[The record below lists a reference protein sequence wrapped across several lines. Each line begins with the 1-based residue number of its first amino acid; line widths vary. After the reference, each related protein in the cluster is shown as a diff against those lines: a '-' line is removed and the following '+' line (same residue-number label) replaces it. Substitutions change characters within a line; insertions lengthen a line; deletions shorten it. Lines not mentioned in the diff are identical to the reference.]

1 MRRFVPIQM
10 RSFLGALIRNFLR
23 NRGKWL
29 TIAVEGA
36 VEPLSRSLEI
46 NGYGN
51 LPKNNT
57 KYEILFLSKSDD
69 IDILLTN
76 IKNIAKP
83 VLENCMKI
91 NVIVNIDSQAISKVF
106 SSTDLGIA
114 IEVFDENVLFE
125 EISELKKAISKYNK
139 DRHSWYLQ
147 QVLKTMFV
155 YQHHCPVLIIDS
167 DTVIMSPI
175 NFIQNDRQVLL
186 VGKSFHFPY
195 SRHTQKYL
203 GSSPLPFSFVH
214 HCQLQ
219 QPQIVKE
226 IYGNNIVKGL
236 NRWLEAGHSR
246 AEYSCV
252 SEFQTYGDY
261 LLRKYPEKVRLLF
274 HKHEFL
280 DVQGFQSEISTEMLH
295 KAITRDRHIGS
306 ADLLTFANKHLRN
319 GRA

>member
-1 MRRFVPIQM
+1 MSRLVPIQI

-29 TIAVEGA
+29 TIAVDGA

-51 LPKNNT
+51 LPKNDT
-57 KYEILFLSKSDD
+57 KYEILFLSKSED

-83 VLENCMKI
+83 VLENCMRI
-91 NVIVNIDSQAISKVF
+91 NVIVNIDSQAISKVL
-106 SSTDLGIA
+106 SSADLGIA

-125 EISELKKAISKYNK
+125 EIPHLNKAINRYNR

-147 QVLKTMFV
+147 QVLKTLFV
-155 YQHHCPVLIIDS
+155 YHHHCPVLIIDS
-167 DTVIMSPI
+167 DTVIISPI
-175 NFIQNDRQVLL
+175 NFIQDERQILL

-195 SRHTQKYL
+195 SRHIQKYL

-219 QPQIVKE
+219 QPHIVKE
-226 IYGNNIVKGL
+226 IYGNNIVEAL
-236 NRWLEAGHSR
+236 NRWLEVGHSI

-252 SEFQTYGDY
+252 SEFQTYGDF

-280 DVQGFQSEISTEMLH
+280 DVQGYESEISTEILDL
-295 KAITRDRHIGS
+295 AIARDRHIGS
-306 ADLLTFANKHLRN
+306 TDLLTFANKHLRN